1 MNHLNNIAIRQ
12 RNSRIRDAIFAAFVT
27 LGAIVSITTISTA
40 ADAASTHRAPTAVR
54 VASR

>member
-27 LGAIVSITTISTA
+27 LGAVVSITTISTV
-40 ADAASTHRAPTAVR
+40 ADAASTHRAPAAVC